1 MPAPKWR
8 PSGWRVNDEAVRI
21 VTIALRGR
29 GSLAAAVTAIA
40 LAGCVASESAPPVTE
55 TVQPVRV
62 TPTPSATPS
71 PLPSPTPAPKPTRA
85 PVFTFEGQLTQG
97 GWIRGTA
104 PGGTVS
110 AKLDD
115 QELILDEE
123 GRFFA
128 AFDRDAGTQAKLTAT
143 LADGR
148 VIASPVTVSPRDW
161 NIERVNVA
169 RTPGG
174 ASAAFMARRNP
185 ELEAIYLSRQKR
197 TGAEGW
203 RQDFVWP
210 VRGRI
215 SGRFGSQR
223 IYRGEPGSYH
233 SGLDIA
239 QPTGT
244 PFVAP
249 VDGVVVLAVEDYSL
263 EGQLLIID
271 HGQGLNSAFLHC
283 SRILVREGERVT
295 QGQHIGDV
303 GASGR
308 ATGPH
313 LHWGLTWHGARLDP
327 LLFVDR

>member
-1 MPAPKWR
+1 
-8 PSGWRVNDEAVRI
+8 VRFRF
-21 VTIALRGR
+21 T
-29 GSLAAAVTAIA
+29 SLLGLSLFA
-40 LAGCVASESAPPVTE
+40 LAGCVAADSAPPVTGPATE
-55 TVQPVRV
+55 TVQPVRTQP
-62 TPTPSATPS
+62 TPTPTPV
-71 PLPSPTPAPKPTRA
+71 PAPAPTPARA
-85 PVFTFEGQLTQG
+85 PVFTFDGELTQG

-104 PGGTVS
+104 PGGAVS

-128 AFDRDAGTQAKLTAT
+128 AFDRDSGPQARLTAT

-148 VIASPVTVSPRDW
+148 MIASPVAVSPRDW

-249 VDGVVVLAVEDYSL
+249 ADGVVVLAVEDYSL
-263 EGQLLIID
+263 EGQLLIVD